1 MTDATSHSPVPH
13 EEPLLDQLLR
23 EAVPEIKLAL
33 GDLID
38 RDNARS
44 LPDRYARLLPETVLV
59 VTLRP
64 DAAHSLSPVAEQLEG
79 ELTDSCMRHG
89 SLYDRPYRVRL
100 HEAGDPGAPLFRISK
115 EAPGG
120 PADRPGL
127 TESGATPPPAASL
140 GTVAAAPFAPPVAPI
155 EARGETIAV
164 PPPRTVAP
172 PPAPKPAPAPAPAP
186 APVFDDP
193 DATRM
198 EGIAPAARDAPG
210 WDATKWE
217 LVVED
222 ADGADAER
230 FPVTAAEVTV
240 GRHTDNPQLQSD
252 LMLSGAPQVSRRHL
266 VLRWA
271 PRDGAPGF
279 QVANLGLNAL
289 HVEDA
294 EIAGA
299 NLKGPYRLEDVP
311 ERHTRWVPA
320 DARMRI
326 GENGPILR
334 VRAAAV
340 AAPDGDAGPEDPEA
354 TRFG

>member
-1 MTDATSHSPVPH
+1 MSDVTPRPAAP

-64 DAAHSLSPVAEQLEG
+64 DAARSLAPVAAQLEA

-100 HEAGDPGAPLFRISK
+100 HEAGDPGAPLFRITK
-115 EAPGG
+115 EAAGG
-120 PADRPGL
+120 PSDQPGL
-127 TESGATPPPAASL
+127 VAGVSSEPEPAL
-140 GTVAAAPFAPPVAPI
+140 GTVSAPPLAPPVPPI
-155 EARGETIAV
+155 EVRGDRIAPRPPSAHGETIAV
-164 PPPRTVAP
+164 PPVRATR
-172 PPAPKPAPAPAPAP
+172 
-186 APVFDDP
+186 APVLDDP

-198 EGIAPAARDAPG
+198 EGLAPPRAPAAPG
-210 WDATKWE
+210 WEPGRWE

-222 ADGADAER
+222 SDGGDAEV
-230 FPVTAAEVTV
+230 FPIPAAEATV
-240 GRHTDNPQLQSD
+240 GRHTDNPALRSD

-266 VLRWA
+266 ALRWA
-271 PRDGAPGF
+271 PRDGEPGF

-289 HVEDA
+289 WLDDD
-294 EIAGA
+294 EIPGA
-299 NLKGPYRLEDVP
+299 NLKGPFSLEAVP
-311 ERHTRWVPA
+311 ERHVRWVAA
-320 DARMRI
+320 DSRMRI
-326 GENGPILR
+326 GENGPMLR
-334 VRAAAV
+334 IRPVAAAEPEV
-340 AAPDGDAGPEDPEA
+340 AEDPDA

>member
-1 MTDATSHSPVPH
+1 MTDATSHAPVPH

-64 DAAHSLSPVAEQLEG
+64 DAAHSLSPVAEQLEA

-127 TESGATPPPAASL
+127 TESAAAPPPAASL
-140 GTVAAAPFAPPVAPI
+140 GTVAAAPFAPPVPPIIAP
-155 EARGETIAV
+155 GETIAV

-172 PPAPKPAPAPAPAP
+172 RPAPAPAPAVP
-186 APVFDDP
+186 RVFDDP

-198 EGIAPAARDAPG
+198 EGLPAAAAAAG
-210 WDATKWE
+210 WDAKKWE

-230 FPVTAAEVTV
+230 FPITAAEVTV

-299 NLKGPYRLEDVP
+299 NLKGPFRLEDVP

-334 VRAAAV
+334 VRPAAVPAAA
-340 AAPDGDAGPEDPEA
+340 DDAEPEDPEA

>member
-1 MTDATSHSPVPH
+1 MTDATSHAPVPH

-23 EAVPEIKLAL
+23 EAVPEVKLAL

-64 DAAHSLSPVAEQLEG
+64 DAAHSLSPVAEQLEA

-127 TESGATPPPAASL
+127 TESPATPSPAASL
-140 GTVAAAPFAPPVAPI
+140 GTVAAAPFAPPVAPV

-164 PPPRTVAP
+164 PSPRTVAP
-172 PPAPKPAPAPAPAP
+172 PAPAPAAP
-186 APVFDDP
+186 RVFDDP

-198 EGIAPAARDAPG
+198 EGLPTAGKAASG
-210 WDATKWE
+210 WDASKWE

-222 ADGADAER
+222 ADGAEAER
-230 FPVTAAEVTV
+230 FPISAAEVTV

-271 PRDGAPGF
+271 PREGAPGF

-320 DARMRI
+320 EARMRI

-340 AAPDGDAGPEDPEA
+340 PAAGDDAEPEDPEA

>member
-1 MTDATSHSPVPH
+1 MSDATHHAPAH

-64 DAAHSLSPVAEQLEG
+64 DAARSLSPVALQLEG

-100 HEAGDPGAPLFRISK
+100 HEAGNPGAPLFRISK
-115 EAPGG
+115 ENPGG
-120 PADRPGL
+120 PADTPGL
-127 TESGATPPPAASL
+127 TQGASAPAPAL
-140 GTVAAAPFAPPVAPI
+140 GTVSAPPLSPPVAPI

-164 PPPRTVAP
+164 PPPRTTAP
-172 PPAPKPAPAPAPAP
+172 PPAPPAPAAPARII
-186 APVFDDP
+186 DDP

-198 EGIAPAARDAPG
+198 EGLAPAAAPAPD
-210 WDATKWE
+210 WDTKRWE

-222 ADGADAER
+222 EDGDAAER
-230 FPVTAAEVTV
+230 FPIPAAEVTI

-252 LMLSGAPQVSRRHL
+252 LMLAGAPQVSRRHL

-271 PRDGAPGF
+271 PRHGVPGF

-289 HVEDA
+289 NVDGD

-299 NLKGPYRLEDVP
+299 NLKGPFRLEEVP
-311 ERHTRWVPA
+311 ERHTRWVPTET
-320 DARMRI
+320 RMRI

-334 VRAAAV
+334 VAAV
-340 AAPDGDAGPEDPEA
+340 EAPAAEPEPAEDPDA

>member
-1 MTDATSHSPVPH
+1 MSDAISHSAAH

-64 DAAHSLSPVAEQLEG
+64 DAARSLAPVAAQLEG

-115 EAPGG
+115 ENPGG

-127 TESGATPPPAASL
+127 AEGVATPPPPAL
-140 GTVAAAPFAPPVAPI
+140 GAVAAAPLSPPVPAL
-155 EARGETIAV
+155 EAHNETIAV
-164 PPPRTVAP
+164 PVPRTVAP
-172 PPAPKPAPAPAPAP
+172 PAPAPSAPAP
-186 APVFDDP
+186 SAPVFDDP

-198 EGIAPAARDAPG
+198 EGLAPAARSAPD
-210 WDATKWE
+210 WDSGRWE

-222 ADGADAER
+222 AEGNDGER
-230 FPVTAAEVTV
+230 FPIIAPEVTV
-240 GRHTDNPQLQSD
+240 GRHTDNPALRSD
-252 LMLSGAPQVSRRHL
+252 VMLSGAPQVSRRHL
-266 VLRWA
+266 ALRWA
-271 PRDGAPGF
+271 PQDGAPGF

-289 HVEDA
+289 HVNDE
-294 EIAGA
+294 ELPGA
-299 NLKGPYRLEDVP
+299 NLKGPFRLEDVP
-311 ERHTRWVPA
+311 PQHLRWIPA
-320 DARMRI
+320 DTRMRI
-326 GENGPILR
+326 GENGPVLR
-334 VRAAAV
+334 IGASAPAAA
-340 AAPDGDAGPEDPEA
+340 PEDPEA

>member
-64 DAAHSLSPVAEQLEG
+64 DAAHSLSPVAEQLEA

-120 PADRPGL
+120 PADKPGL
-127 TESGATPPPAASL
+127 TESGAAPPAASL

-172 PPAPKPAPAPAPAP
+172 PPAPKPAPAAT
-186 APVFDDP
+186 PVFDDP

-198 EGIAPAARDAPG
+198 EGLTPAASSAPG
-210 WDATKWE
+210 WDAGKWE

-230 FPVTAAEVTV
+230 FPIPAAEVTV

-289 HVEDA
+289 HVDDA

-299 NLKGPYRLEDVP
+299 NLKGPYRLEEVP

-334 VRAAAV
+334 VRAASV
-340 AAPDGDAGPEDPEA
+340 PAAGDGGPEDPEA